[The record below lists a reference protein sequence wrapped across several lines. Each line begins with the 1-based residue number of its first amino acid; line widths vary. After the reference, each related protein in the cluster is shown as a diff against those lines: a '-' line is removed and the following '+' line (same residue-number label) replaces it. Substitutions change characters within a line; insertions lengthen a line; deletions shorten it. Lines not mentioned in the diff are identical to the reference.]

1 MMKNIG
7 IIGATGQIGRILLE
21 ISMDLQN
28 IKIIAGS
35 RNIEKI
41 KSKYSNSDKLEI
53 VKVNVYNEKQ
63 LHSFVSKCDLVVN
76 CSSPASELSVIIA
89 RICIEKKVDFID
101 LSGDMDLREYA
112 INNKDVITK
121 NKIRIV
127 LSSGLHPGFT
137 EIFPK
142 FIAQKYK
149 ENIAIREF
157 FCCCGEISKM
167 AAKDF
172 IHGIKENQG
181 LGMRMYS
188 HGITKKLENIQL
200 DYIDK
205 LKHEKMLKET
215 YPSISFEMI
224 EMSNKEKNLDTFE
237 FYTAFPNKNIFNVL
251 MDIRIKTIL
260 GREINED
267 MSADML
273 LNAYREMTQYYG
285 KTLMIK
291 IFVSNSNDT
300 KDYIDF
306 IFSGENEVV
315 SATVAYCVI
324 DSLLKNRI
332 NDYGVFYSFEV
343 VNCEKVVNMLIQ
355 QGAYLQMNKNNKEI
369 YKNE

>member
-1 MMKNIG
+1 M
-7 IIGATGQIGRILLE
+7 
-21 ISMDLQN
+21 
-28 IKIIAGS
+28 
-35 RNIEKI
+35 
-41 KSKYSNSDKLEI
+41 
-53 VKVNVYNEKQ
+53 
-63 LHSFVSKCDLVVN
+63 F
-76 CSSPASELSVIIA
+76 
-89 RICIEKKVDFID
+89 
-101 LSGDMDLREYA
+101 
-112 INNKDVITK
+112 
-121 NKIRIV
+121 
-127 LSSGLHPGFT
+127 
-137 EIFPK
+137 
-142 FIAQKYK
+142 
-149 ENIAIREF
+149 
-157 FCCCGEISKM
+157 
-167 AAKDF
+167 
-172 IHGIKENQG
+172 
-181 LGMRMYS
+181 
-188 HGITKKLENIQL
+188 
-200 DYIDK
+200 
-205 LKHEKMLKET
+205 KET